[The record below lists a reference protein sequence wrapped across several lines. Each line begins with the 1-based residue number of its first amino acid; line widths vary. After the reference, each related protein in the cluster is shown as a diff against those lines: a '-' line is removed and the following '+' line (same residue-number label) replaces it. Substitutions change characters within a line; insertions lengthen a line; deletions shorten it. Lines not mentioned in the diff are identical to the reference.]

1 MTAALAQA
9 GINLRGLSAA
19 VVGKEEFV
27 AYFALDK
34 PSDSSKAARIL
45 KGI

>member
-19 VVGKEEFV
+19 VVGKEFV
-27 AYFALDK
+27 AYFAFDK
-34 PSDSSKAARIL
+34 PSDGSKAARIL